1 MDGDTADLLRG
12 ARAEAR
18 ESFYRPPAARM
29 YVIALL
35 VVLSLAVAILG
46 LLAEDPLRLVLVL
59 GGAFGLV
66 GAAVWFTYRP
76 LA

>member
-18 ESFYRPPAARM
+18 ESFYRPSAARM
-29 YVIALL
+29 YVVASL

-46 LLAEDPLRLVLVL
+46 LFAEDPLRLVLVL
-59 GGAFGLV
+59 GGAFGMV
-66 GAAVWFTYRP
+66 TAAAWFTYRHS
-76 LA
+76 A